1 MFKNYR
7 GFALIELII
16 VLVVII
22 LLAAMTIPIFKKL
35 NETNVSTTEEVEA
48 AKMEEN
54 PDKP

>member
-48 AKMEEN
+48 TKMEEN
-54 PDKP
+54 SVKP

>member
-48 AKMEEN
+48 TKIEEN
-54 PDKP
+54 SVKP